1 MQARQSNGLQSR
13 RNQLQQRGAQ
23 NFWLRSAK
31 PAPGNAPRYG
41 PPHTQLYQASGA
53 APGAAALQEGARPT
67 GFQDGHGAGTG
78 FLPMADTMM
87 SAAPPSDASPENVMS
102 TLNQL
107 KSMMERMRQE
117 KGPEEDQPFSYLP
130 SASQGGD
137 SAAVEYD
144 NPSQEMDYFR
154 KELENCKKEVA
165 ATQQELGSVKRA
177 MKQLE
182 EANNNLKKKTTE
194 SLESLRDQLSLLLNA
209 CPLPEDDPF
218 AYPPLPSS

>member
-1 MQARQSNGLQSR
+1 
-13 RNQLQQRGAQ
+13 
-23 NFWLRSAK
+23 
-31 PAPGNAPRYG
+31 
-41 PPHTQLYQASGA
+41 
-53 APGAAALQEGARPT
+53 
-67 GFQDGHGAGTG
+67 
-78 FLPMADTMM
+78 
-87 SAAPPSDASPENVMS
+87 
-102 TLNQL
+102 
-107 KSMMERMRQE
+107 MERMRQE
-117 KGPEEDQPFSYLP
+117 KDLEEDQPLSYLP
-130 SASQGGD
+130 SASQGGA

-182 EANNNLKKKTTE
+182 EANNNLKKKYVIMHRRSVVANLKSRTTE